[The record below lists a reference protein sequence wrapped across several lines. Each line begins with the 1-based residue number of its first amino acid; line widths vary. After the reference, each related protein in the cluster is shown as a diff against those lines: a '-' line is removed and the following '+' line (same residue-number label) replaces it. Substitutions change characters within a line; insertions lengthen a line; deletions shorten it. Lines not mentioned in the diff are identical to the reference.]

1 MANGIVIRPDTE
13 HANVAA
19 LEDAYSKMQAIA
31 ETDNRGWVY
40 WAEFHGYNRNECW
53 HDPRVGPGGVVYNL
67 FLPWHRAYLVFFD
80 NAARDQNPDA
90 ILPWWDW
97 TSSVSHQNGLPT
109 AYRSGGDA
117 LETGPVPA
125 IGPRPARRTQR
136 NPSSPGGLPTAA
148 QVDDLLLL
156 SDFRD
161 FSDQLQ
167 EIHNSVHGWVGGDM
181 GSIATAAFDP
191 VFWAH
196 HAMIDRIWYLWQL
209 KYGVNTIPPE
219 YLDMALFPGMTVQQ
233 VLDVKALGYDYASAA
248 VAVGAG
254 TDVPTG
260 VAVAP
265 GEAVPAAAGPDVQ
278 GDAIAEEPEPPT
290 TAPPF
295 KSDPIDV
302 TPLESDPKRADIE
315 FHRVDHAG
323 PSYEGRV
330 YINNPEADENT
341 GYEDPTYAGSY
352 HVFGHGG
359 CLQDPGHCDVK
370 ERRAYDPRPEHPLT
384 PAKKVVIA
392 TDAVKRAIAEHS
404 EVTVTVVP
412 VIEPLPY
419 EIDEEYTNDP
429 VGIGYVRIITYR

>member
-1 MANGIVIRPDTE
+1 MANGIVIRPDAE

-19 LEDAYSKMQAIA
+19 LQDAYAKMQAIA

-53 HDPRVGPGGVVYNL
+53 HDPRVGPDGTVYNL

-80 NAARDQNPDA
+80 NAARDQNADA

-97 TSSVSHQNGLPT
+97 TSDVSHQSGVPT
-109 AYRSGGDA
+109 AYRTGGAA
-117 LETGPVPA
+117 LQTGPVPS
-125 IGPRPARRTQR
+125 INGRPARRTRR
-136 NPSSPGGLPTAA
+136 NPSAPTSLPTADD
-148 QVDDLLLL
+148 VDELLKLP
-156 SDFRD
+156 DFRD

-167 EIHNSVHGWVGGDM
+167 EIHNSVHGWTGGDM
-181 GSIATAAFDP
+181 GSIGTAAFDP

-196 HAMIDRIWYLWQL
+196 HCMIDRIWYLWQL

-219 YLDMALFPGMTVQQ
+219 YLDMALFPGLTVQS
-233 VLDVKALGYDYASAA
+233 VLDVRALGYDYASAA
-248 VAVGAG
+248 VAAG
-254 TDVPTG
+254 TEVPTG

-265 GEAVPAAAGPDVQ
+265 GEETPAAAGPDAQ
-278 GDAIAEEPEPPT
+278 LAEAPEEPEPPT
-290 TAPPF
+290 TAAPY

-302 TPLESDPKRADIE
+302 TPLPKDPKRADIE
-315 FHRVDHAG
+315 FHRVEHAG

-330 YINNPEADENT
+330 YINNPDADENT
-341 GYEDPTYAGSY
+341 GYEHPSYAGSY

-384 PAKKVVIA
+384 PSKKVVIA
-392 TDAVKRAIAEHS
+392 TEPVKRAIEQHQ
-404 EVTVTVVP
+404 EITVTVVP

-419 EIDEEYTNDP
+419 DVDEKYTKDP

>member
-1 MANGIVIRPDTE
+1 MANGIVIRPDAE

-19 LEDAYSKMQAIA
+19 LQDAYTKMQAIA
-31 ETDNRGWVY
+31 DTDNRGWVY

-53 HDPRVGPGGVVYNL
+53 HDPRVGPDGVVYNL

-80 NAARDQNPDA
+80 NAARDQNADA

-97 TSSVSHQNGLPT
+97 TSDLSHQNGLPT

-117 LETGPVPA
+117 LESGPVPA
-125 IGPRPARRTQR
+125 IQGSRARRTRR
-136 NPSSPGGLPTAA
+136 NPSSPTSLPTEA
-148 QVDDLLLL
+148 QVEDLLDL

-167 EIHNSVHGWVGGDM
+167 EIHNNVHVWVGGDM
-181 GSIATAAFDP
+181 GSIGTAAFDP

-219 YLDMALFPGMTVQQ
+219 YLDMALFPGLTVAQ
-233 VLDVKALGYDYASAA
+233 VLDVRALGYDYASAA
-248 VAVGAG
+248 VAAG

-265 GEAVPAAAGPDVQ
+265 GEEVPAAAGPDAQV
-278 GDAIAEEPEPPT
+278 AEALPEPDPPT

-295 KSDPIDV
+295 KSDPIDI
-302 TPLESDPKRADIE
+302 TPLEKNPKRADIE
-315 FHRVDHAG
+315 FHNVDHAG
-323 PSYEGRV
+323 ASYEGRV
-330 YINNPEADENT
+330 YINNPDADEST
-341 GYEDPTYAGSY
+341 GYDHPSYAGSY

-359 CLQDPGHCDVK
+359 CLQDAGHCDVK

-384 PAKKVVIA
+384 KSKKVVMA
-392 TDAVKRAIAEHS
+392 TDAVKRAIEQKS
-404 EVTVTVVP
+404 PVTVTVVP

-419 EIDEEYTNDP
+419 KIDEQYTKDP